1 MSYNVHAG
9 HNPDGKVA
17 CGAVGLIKES
27 TEARIIKDYV
37 IKYLK
42 AANKSVHD
50 CTVNDGKSSADVLKK
65 IVTKCNKHDV
75 DIDVSI
81 HLNSGANDKKGN
93 NKSTGVEVLVYSDK
107 SKAYDEAKR
116 ICDKLSKLGFKNRGV
131 KVRPDLYVLRKSE
144 SPALLIEVAF
154 CDDKDDVAIFNK
166 NKAKIGKLIA
176 EALVN
181 KTINIKPT
189 EFKVKIKVDELNV
202 RSGAGTDFKVNT
214 TVKENEVYTIVDT
227 SGNWGKLKSGAG
239 WININ
244 SKYVDRV

>member
-1 MSYNVHAG
+1 MKINVHAG

-27 TEARIIKDYV
+27 TEARAIKDYV

-42 AANKSVHD
+42 ADNHTVYD
-50 CTVNDGKSSADVLKK
+50 CTVNDGKSAADVLKK
-65 IVTKCNKHDV
+65 IVTKCDKHDV

-93 NKSTGVEVLVYSDK
+93 NKTTGVEVLVYSDK

-116 ICDKLSKLGFKNRGV
+116 ICDKLAKLGFKNRGV
-131 KVRPDLYVLRKSE
+131 KVRSDLYYLRKVK

-154 CDDKDDVAIFNK
+154 CDDKDDVKIFNN

-176 EALVN
+176 EAIVN
-181 KTINIKPT
+181 KTINIKPA
-189 EFKVKIKVDELNV
+189 EFKVKIKTELNV
-202 RSGAGTDFKVNT
+202 RSGAGTDFKVVT
-214 TVKENEVYTIVDT
+214 TVNKNEVYTITET

-239 WININ
+239 WINVS

>member
-1 MSYNVHAG
+1 MKINVHAG

-27 TEARIIKDYV
+27 TEARAIKDYV

-42 AANKSVHD
+42 ADNHTVYD
-50 CTVNDGKSSADVLKK
+50 CTVNDGKSAADVLKK
-65 IVTKCNKHDV
+65 IVTKCDKHDV

-93 NKSTGVEVLVYSDK
+93 NKTTGVEVLVYSDK

-116 ICDKLSKLGFKNRGV
+116 ICDKLAKLGFKNRGV
-131 KVRPDLYVLRKSE
+131 KVRSDLYYLRKVK

-154 CDDKDDVAIFNK
+154 CDDKDDVTIFNK

-176 EALVN
+176 EAIVN
-181 KTINIKPT
+181 KTINIKPA
-189 EFKVKIKVDELNV
+189 EFKVKIKTELNV
-202 RSGAGTDFKVNT
+202 RSGAGTDFKVVT
-214 TVKENEVYTIVDT
+214 TVNKNEVYTITET

-239 WININ
+239 WINIS

>member
-1 MSYNVHAG
+1 MKINVHAG
-9 HNPDGKVA
+9 HNPDGKIA

-27 TEARIIKDYV
+27 TEARAIKDYV

-42 AANKSVHD
+42 AADQTVYD

-65 IVTKCNKHDV
+65 IVTKCNKHSV
-75 DIDVSI
+75 NIDVSI

-93 NKSTGVEVLVYSDK
+93 GKSTGVEVLVYSK
-107 SKAYDEAKR
+107 ESKAYDEAKR
-116 ICDKLSKLGFKNRGV
+116 ICDKLAKLGFKNRGV
-131 KVRPDLYVLRKSE
+131 KVRPDLYFLRKTD
-144 SPALLIEVAF
+144 SPALLIEVCF
-154 CDDKDDVAIFNK
+154 VDDKDDVNIFNK

-176 EALVN
+176 EAIVN
-181 KTINIKPT
+181 KTINIKPA

-202 RSGAGTDFKVNT
+202 RSGAGTDFKVDTSVN
-214 TVKENEVYTIVDT
+214 KNEVYTIVDT

-239 WININ
+239 WINIS